1 MGAASVIA
9 QFNGSVTFKTVATL
23 LLRALRQNDIGGEL
37 AGTSN
42 LRQHL
47 PKRNLGSFK
56 AKVSRRA
63 PRLRSPMKK

>member
-37 AGTSN
+37 ADTSN
-42 LRQHL
+42 LRQICL
-47 PKRNLGSFK
+47 KEVWGLLER
-56 AKVSRRA
+56 
-63 PRLRSPMKK
+63 M